1 MKSADST
8 AIAVVIPAYNEA
20 ATIANIVER
29 TLSFADKIIVVDDA
43 SSDDTADRLAQFPVL
58 LLRNQ
63 NNLGKSRSLVR
74 GMQTALAQGA
84 CGVITLDGDGQ
95 HLPEDIPRFLD
106 MAARFPQHIII
117 GSRLADKAAFP
128 PARYYANRIAN
139 FWISWAAH
147 HRVADSQCGFRLYPR
162 SGIETFASRLMTRP
176 SFVFESEIL
185 IEAGRAGIF
194 TRAVPIAAIYSP
206 DARASYF
213 HPGWDFLRITRMVA
227 WKLISRGL
235 DPAGLMALLVRQ
247 GF

>member
-1 MKSADST
+1 MKPADSA
-8 AIAVVIPAYNEA
+8 AITVVIPAYNEA
-20 ATIANIVER
+20 ATIANVVQR
-29 TLSFADKIIVVDDA
+29 TLAFADKIIVVDDA
-43 SSDDTADRLAQFPVL
+43 STDDTACQMAQLPVL
-58 LLRNQ
+58 LLRNP

-74 GMQTALAQGA
+74 GMQTALALGA
-84 CGVITLDGDGQ
+84 YGVITLDGDGQ

-128 PARYYANRIAN
+128 RARYYANRVAN

-147 HRVADSQCGFRLYPR
+147 HRVVDSQCGFRLYPR
-162 SGIETFASRLMTRP
+162 SVIETFASCLMTRA

-194 TRAVPIAAIYSP
+194 TQAVPIAAVYSP
-206 DARASYF
+206 DARASHF
-213 HPGWDFLRITRMVA
+213 RPGWDILRITRMVA

-235 DPAGLMALLVRQ
+235 DPAGLMGLLIGRR
-247 GF
+247 